1 MVDQNQKCL
10 FVIRQRFLLNIP
22 TAREHVLCITCQW
35 QTKPFSCHMH
45 CYFQT
50 FSTWCTH
57 TVCRLVK
64 IAVYLVEQSFNHSS
78 YLFTVTYICCQNED
92 QSSSVTKSMYFYPK
106 CDHKQLEG
114 NLVKE
119 KRKTLSK
126 ISNKLQNVSLDIRQ
140 LWKLQIQTVFRA
152 TFVSCLW
159 SFGWI
164 HQVNQ
169 IILHSSWREP
179 SFSMCVKDWPYHL
192 AVFPASWEQSITQL
206 FLSEAQTLPVKVNN
220 SSSIS

>member
-1 MVDQNQKCL
+1 M
-10 FVIRQRFLLNIP
+10 FVIRQRLLLNIP
-22 TAREHVLCITCQW
+22 TAREHVLCITSLW

-57 TVCRLVK
+57 KVCRLVK
-64 IAVYLVEQSFNHSS
+64 IAVYLVEQSFNLSS

-106 CDHKQLEG
+106 RDHKQLEG

-119 KRKTLSK
+119 KKKDTEQNLKQTASTKCFFRHQTALKTANRNYFQSY
-126 ISNKLQNVSLDIRQ
+126 V
-140 LWKLQIQTVFRA
+140 
-152 TFVSCLW
+152 VSCLW

-169 IILHSSWREP
+169 IIMHSSWREP

-192 AVFPASWEQSITQL
+192 VVFPASWEQSITQL

-220 SSSIS
+220 SS

>member
-1 MVDQNQKCL
+1 M

-22 TAREHVLCITCQW
+22 TAKEHVLCRASQW

-57 TVCRLVK
+57 KVCRLVK
-64 IAVYLVEQSFNHSS
+64 IAVYLVEQSFNLSR

-92 QSSSVTKSMYFYPK
+92 QSSSVTKSIYCYPK

-119 KRKTLSK
+119 KDTEQNRKQTAKCFFRHQTALK
-126 ISNKLQNVSLDIRQ
+126 TANQNCFQSCV
-140 LWKLQIQTVFRA
+140 
-152 TFVSCLW
+152 VSCLW

-164 HQVNQ
+164 HQVNL
-169 IILHSSWREP
+169 IILEP

-220 SSSIS
+220 SS